1 MASNR
6 SSALRKIMQIED
18 KIKKVRK
25 SPRYKH
31 IRRNIIVLKGNTGK
45 RMIDV
50 ENPDEMEKTVT
61 IRRNG
66 EESKVYLAKY
76 ETKMRE
82 YDVLI
87 NELGKKKKSLT
98 AELF

>member
-18 KIKKVRK
+18 QIKNVRT

-31 IRRNIIVLKGNTGK
+31 IRRNIILLTGNTGN
-45 RMIDV
+45 RMIAV

-66 EESKVYLAKY
+66 EESKNYLAKY
-76 ETKMRE
+76 ESKMKE
-82 YDVLI
+82 YDILI
-87 NELGKKKKSLT
+87 HELGKKKKTLT

>member
-6 SSALRKIMQIED
+6 SSALTKIMQIEER
-18 KIKKVRK
+18 IKKVRK

-31 IRRNIIVLKGNTGK
+31 IQRNIQVLQGKTGN
-45 RMIDV
+45 RMIAV

-66 EESKVYLAKY
+66 EESKNYLAKY
-76 ETKMRE
+76 QTKMLE

>member
-18 KIKKVRK
+18 RIKKVRK

-31 IRRNIIVLKGNTGK
+31 IQRNISVLQGKTGK

-76 ETKMRE
+76 ETKMQE
-82 YDVLI
+82 YDILI
-87 NELGKKKKSLT
+87 HELGKKKKSLT